1 MVIKL
6 KKTNIRNKKKNC
18 KTKTKTKFIS
28 GGFFGKKNKY
38 KVQTYQPS
46 KKKTKHA
53 LQQTMQKYSPMQMQ
67 QQTMQK
73 YSPQQQTMQ
82 RYPQTTQTSQYT
94 YKDPT
99 SKWYRSKKSQ
109 IKRDMSQLAKLII
122 KRDIQH
128 NIVKNLSQD
137 QIRKLKRKNLV
148 KALIADK
155 NRQGALANLHSSTSI

>member
-53 LQQTMQKYSPMQMQ
+53 LQQTMQKYSPQ

-94 YKDPT
+94 YRDPT